1 MTMDDGT
8 EEHPAAFVTVKV
20 YEPALIPTMVTEVP
34 VPEAATPPGVLVMV
48 HEPVPGKSFKTTLPV
63 DTAQVGCVINPTVG
77 ATGKPAIVLI
87 TILEDEAEVHPE
99 AFVTVKVYVPGISPV
114 TVVLVPVLEVVI
126 SPGFLVNVQVPVAG
140 KPLKTTLPVGAVHV
154 GCVIVPGMGAEGIE
168 LTVAVTGDLVEV
180 VQPFAVAS
188 T

>member
-1 MTMDDGT
+1 MEDGT

-20 YEPALIPTMVTEVP
+20 YEPAGIPTMVAEVP
-34 VPEAATPPGVLVMV
+34 VPEATTPPGVLVRIHV
-48 HEPVPGKSFKTTLPV
+48 PVAGKPFKTTLPV

-77 ATGKPAIVLI
+77 APGKPAIVFI
-87 TILEDEAEVHPE
+87 TILADEADVHPE
-99 AFVTVKVYVPGISPV
+99 EFVTVKVYVPGISPV
-114 TVVLVPVLEVVI
+114 TVVLVPVPEVVI
-126 SPGFLVNVQVPVAG
+126 PPGFLVNVQVPVAG
-140 KPLKTTLPVGAVHV
+140 RPLKTTLPVGAVHA

-168 LTVAVTGDLVEV
+168 PTVAVTGDLVEV